1 MTTLTD
7 AKRAL
12 RMWKSPYVSRD
23 IQRRNAL
30 KWLAATRALGSRWV
44 LAATRGATQ

>member
-30 KWLAATRALGSRWV
+30 AWLCAVRRLGPRWV
-44 LAATRGATQ
+44 LAATRSQQ

>member
-1 MTTLTD
+1 MTATLSE
-7 AKRAL
+7 AKHAL

-30 KWLAATRALGSRWV
+30 AWLCAVRRLGPRWV
-44 LAATRGATQ
+44 LAATRNQQ